1 MNIVNLQTDALL
13 FHKTISPNR
22 KQLNIYGA
30 CRVLKLFKEEDVN
43 VVLSAD
49 NESILIES
57 TKGNLNIGDKYKVLL
72 ITWRE

>member
-13 FHKTISPNR
+13 FHKKNSPNW

-57 TKGNLNIGDKYKVLL
+57 TKGNLNTGDKYKVLL